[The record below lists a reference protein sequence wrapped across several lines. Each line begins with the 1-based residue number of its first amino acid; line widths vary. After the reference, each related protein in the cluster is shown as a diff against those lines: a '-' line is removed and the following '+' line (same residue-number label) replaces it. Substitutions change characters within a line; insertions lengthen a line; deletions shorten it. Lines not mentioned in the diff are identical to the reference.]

1 MKGYSQEIKGEM
13 GTIIKSSTGKKY
25 KLETR
30 DNGGW
35 VVQVNGASHTTRT
48 HARGKFCAIS
58 LQKQAIFGDM

>member
-1 MKGYSQEIKGEM
+1 LKGYSQDIKDEM

-35 VVQVNGASHTTRT
+35 WVS
-48 HARGKFCAIS
+48 
-58 LQKQAIFGDM
+58 

>member
-1 MKGYSQEIKGEM
+1 M

-35 VVQVNGASHTTRT
+35 WFSWE
-48 HARGKFCAIS
+48 
-58 LQKQAIFGDM
+58 

>member
-1 MKGYSQEIKGEM
+1 M

-35 VVQVNGASHTTRT
+35 VVQVMEPHTL
-48 HARGKFCAIS
+48 HARMHEGNFVPILCH
-58 LQKQAIFGDM
+58 